1 MIFNIKHINLHSTF
15 TIIYPLNA
23 FDDILTLEELQAYRK
38 GSLSD
43 SQQVKIRRLRT
54 EDPFLADAVE
64 GLEEMEQ
71 PEMLEEMVPNIQ
83 AKTQK
88 LLFRKRG
95 GKFIHLSVIQYALV
109 GTVLLLLWISM
120 LMIRS
125 TEKSKPARTQKG
137 VPVHIQPELDSLI
150 RVQPQPREAKPSLT
164 KPSKDS
170 PAVSS
175 KAKISQHLP
184 PVQLRA
190 ESFMMDSL
198 EKMLRNPPVVEH
210 KPSMVESSSNPAT
223 LPTKPAKK
231 KPRKAQTA
239 PKLVQEESPFSLR
252 QPDLNFSEGMA
263 AFQQVRYAEAQKCF
277 ERVSPSSSLYPEARR
292 MSLLCEKYL
301 KAGK

>member
-1 MIFNIKHINLHSTF
+1 M
-15 TIIYPLNA
+15 NA

-43 SQQVKIRRLRT
+43 GQRAKLQRLRT

-71 PEMLEEMVPNIQ
+71 PEILAEMVPNIQ

-95 GKFIHLSVIQYALV
+95 GEFIHLSVVHYALV
-109 GTVLLLLWISM
+109 GAVLLLLWASM
-120 LMIRS
+120 MMIRS
-125 TEKSKPARTQKG
+125 TERPKPAPTQKG

-150 RVQPQPREAKPSLT
+150 RVQPQAREAKPSLT
-164 KPSKDS
+164 KPPKDS
-170 PAVSS
+170 PTVSS
-175 KAKISQHLP
+175 KAQAAPQNFP

-198 EKMLRNPPVVEH
+198 EKMLRSTPVVEH
-210 KPSMVESSSNPAT
+210 KPKPVESPSNLAT
-223 LPTKPAKK
+223 PPTKTAKK

-239 PKLVQEESPFSLR
+239 PNPVQEESSFSLR

-263 AFQQVRYAEAQKCF
+263 AFQQVRYAEAKKCF
-277 ERVSPSSSLYPEARR
+277 ERVSPGSSLYPESRR
-292 MSLLCEKYL
+292 MLLLCEKYL